1 MSSTLR
7 VDQIIPVDGVPTGGG
22 GGIIQIV
29 TATTS
34 VEKDVTTDT
43 YTDSGL
49 TCNITPKFVTS
60 KILVIVD
67 QFCQVRRATDEALGG
82 IRLLRDSTT
91 IQQGPNAT
99 AGSGGYQP
107 FGFGISSVEGQSGT
121 IYFYGRQNI
130 TILDSPATTSQVTYK
145 TQQAVK
151 NTADSPKMRTQYSS
165 GTNGS
170 SQIILMEVSA

>member
-1 MSSTLR
+1 MSQLK
-7 VDQIIPVDGVPTGGG
+7 VDSIIPTTGVPTGGG

-34 VEKDVTTDT
+34 TEKDVTTDT
-43 YTDSGL
+43 YVDSGL
-49 TCNITPKFVTS
+49 TCNITPKFATS

-67 QFCQVRRATDEALGG
+67 QFCQVRRATDQALGG
-82 IRLLRDSTT
+82 IRLVRDSTT
-91 IQQGPNAT
+91 IQQGPNAS
-99 AGSGGYQP
+99 AGSGGIQP
-107 FGFGISSVEGQSGT
+107 FGFGISSVEGQSGS

-151 NTADSPKMRTQYSS
+151 DTADSPKMRTQYSS

>member
-1 MSSTLR
+1 MSQLK
-7 VDQIIPVDGVPTGGG
+7 VDSIIPTTGVPTGGG

-34 VEKDVTTDT
+34 TEKDVTTDT
-43 YTDSGL
+43 YVDSGL
-49 TCNITPKFVTS
+49 TCNITPKFATS

-67 QFCQVRRATDEALGG
+67 QYCQVRRATDQALGG
-82 IRLLRDSTT
+82 IRLVRDSTT
-91 IQQGPNAT
+91 IQQGPNAS
-99 AGSGGYQP
+99 AGSGGIQP

-151 NTADSPKMRTQYSS
+151 DTADSPKMRTQYSS

>member
-1 MSSTLR
+1 MSQLK
-7 VDQIIPVDGVPTGGG
+7 VDSIIPTTGVPTGGG

-34 VEKDVTTDT
+34 TETDVTTDT
-43 YTDSGL
+43 YADSGL
-49 TCNITPKFVTS
+49 TCNITPKFATS

-99 AGSGGYQP
+99 SGSGGYQP

-151 NTADSPKMRTQYSS
+151 NSADSPKMRTQYSS

>member
-34 VEKDVTTDT
+34 TEKDVTTDT
-43 YTDSGL
+43 YVDSGL
-49 TCNITPKFVTS
+49 TCNITPKFATS

-82 IRLLRDSTT
+82 IRLVRDSTT

-107 FGFGISSVEGQSGT
+107 FGFGINSVEGQSGT
-121 IYFYGRQNI
+121 LYFQARQNI
-130 TILDSPATTSQVTYK
+130 TYLDSPATTSQVTYK
-145 TQQAVK
+145 TQQAVN

>member
-1 MSSTLR
+1 MSQLK
-7 VDQIIPVDGVPTGGG
+7 VDSIIPTTGVPTGGG

-34 VEKDVTTDT
+34 TEKDVTSDT
-43 YTDSGL
+43 YVDSGL
-49 TCNITPKFVTS
+49 TCNITPKFATS

-67 QFCQVRRATDEALGG
+67 QYCQVRRATDEALGG
-82 IRLLRDSTT
+82 IRLVRDSTT

-107 FGFGISSVEGQSGT
+107 FGFGISSVEGQSGS

>member
-1 MSSTLR
+1 MSQLK
-7 VDQIIPVDGVPTGGG
+7 VDSIIPTTGVPTGGG

-34 VEKDVTTDT
+34 TEKDVTTDT
-43 YTDSGL
+43 YVDSGL
-49 TCNITPKFVTS
+49 TCNITPKFATS

-67 QFCQVRRATDEALGG
+67 QYCQVRRATDQALGG

-91 IQQGPNAT
+91 IQQGPNSSD
-99 AGSGGYQP
+99 GSGGIQP

-151 NTADSPKMRTQYSS
+151 DTADSPKMRTQYSS

>member
-1 MSSTLR
+1 MSQLK
-7 VDQIIPVDGVPTGGG
+7 VDSIIPTTGVPTGGG

-34 VEKDVTTDT
+34 TEKDVTTDT
-43 YTDSGL
+43 YVDSGL
-49 TCNITPKFVTS
+49 TCNITPKFATS

-67 QFCQVRRATDEALGG
+67 QFCQVRRASSEALGG

-99 AGSGGYQP
+99 SGSGGYQP
-107 FGFGISSVEGQSGT
+107 FGFGISSVEGQSGS

-151 NTADSPKMRTQYSS
+151 NTADTPKMRTQYSS

>member
-1 MSSTLR
+1 MSQLK
-7 VDQIIPVDGVPTGGG
+7 VDSIIPTTGVPTGGG

-34 VEKDVTTDT
+34 TEKDVTTDT
-43 YTDSGL
+43 YVDSGL
-49 TCNITPKFVTS
+49 TCNITPKFATS

-67 QFCQVRRATDEALGG
+67 QFCQVRRATDQALGG
-82 IRLLRDSTT
+82 IRLVRDSTT
-91 IQQGPNAT
+91 IQQGPNSS
-99 AGSGGYQP
+99 AGSGGIQP

-151 NTADSPKMRTQYSS
+151 DTADSPKMRTQYSS

>member
-1 MSSTLR
+1 MSQLK
-7 VDQIIPVDGVPTGGG
+7 VDSIIPTTGVPTGGG

-34 VEKDVTTDT
+34 TEKDVTTDT
-43 YTDSGL
+43 YVDSGL
-49 TCNITPKFVTS
+49 TCNITPKFATS

-91 IQQGPNAT
+91 IQQGPNAS
-99 AGSGGYQP
+99 AGSGGIQP

>member
-1 MSSTLR
+1 MSQLK
-7 VDQIIPVDGVPTGGG
+7 VDSIIPTTGVPTGGG

-29 TATTS
+29 TATYST
-34 VEKDVTTDT
+34 EKDVTTDT
-43 YTDSGL
+43 YVDSGL
-49 TCNITPKFVTS
+49 TCNITPKFATS

-67 QFCQVRRATDEALGG
+67 QYCQVRRASSEALGG
-82 IRLLRDSTT
+82 IRLVRDSTT

-99 AGSGGYQP
+99 SGSGGYQP
-107 FGFGISSVEGQSGT
+107 FGFGISSVEGQSGS

>member
-1 MSSTLR
+1 MSQLK
-7 VDQIIPVDGVPTGGG
+7 VDSIIPTTGVPTGGG

-34 VEKDVTTDT
+34 TEKDVTSDT
-43 YTDSGL
+43 YVDSGL
-49 TCNITPKFVTS
+49 TCNITPKFATS

-67 QFCQVRRATDEALGG
+67 QYCQVRRASSEALGG
-82 IRLLRDSTT
+82 IRLVRDSTT

-107 FGFGISSVEGQSGT
+107 FGFGISSVEGQSGS

>member
-1 MSSTLR
+1 MSQLK
-7 VDQIIPVDGVPTGGG
+7 VDSIIPTTGVPTGGG

-34 VEKDVTTDT
+34 TEKDVTTDT
-43 YTDSGL
+43 YVDSGL
-49 TCNITPKFVTS
+49 TCNITPKFATS

-67 QFCQVRRATDEALGG
+67 QYCQVRRATDQALGG
-82 IRLLRDSTT
+82 IRLVRDSTT
-91 IQQGPNAT
+91 IQQGPNAS
-99 AGSGGYQP
+99 AGSGGIQP

-151 NTADSPKMRTQYSS
+151 DTADTPKMRTQYSS

>member
-1 MSSTLR
+1 MSQLK
-7 VDQIIPVDGVPTGGG
+7 VDSIIPTTGVPTGGG

-49 TCNITPKFVTS
+49 TCNITPKFATS

-67 QFCQVRRATDEALGG
+67 QFCQVRRASDEALGG

-99 AGSGGYQP
+99 SGSGGYQP

-151 NTADSPKMRTQYSS
+151 NTSDSPKMRTQYSS
-165 GTNGS
+165 GTNGQ

>member
-1 MSSTLR
+1 MSQLK
-7 VDQIIPVDGVPTGGG
+7 VDSIIPTTGVPTGGG

-34 VEKDVTTDT
+34 TEKDVTTDT
-43 YTDSGL
+43 YVDSGL
-49 TCNITPKFVTS
+49 TCNITPKFATS

-67 QFCQVRRATDEALGG
+67 QYCQVRRATDEALGG
-82 IRLLRDSTT
+82 IRLVRDSTT
-91 IQQGPNAT
+91 IQQGPNAS
-99 AGSGGYQP
+99 AGSGGIQP
-107 FGFGISSVEGQSGT
+107 FGFGIGSVEGQSGT

>member
-1 MSSTLR
+1 MSQLK
-7 VDQIIPVDGVPTGGG
+7 VDSIIPTTGVPTGGG

-34 VEKDVTTDT
+34 TEKDVTTDT
-43 YTDSGL
+43 YVDSGL
-49 TCNITPKFVTS
+49 TCNITPKFATS

-67 QFCQVRRATDEALGG
+67 QYCQVRRATDQALGG
-82 IRLLRDSTT
+82 IRLVRDSTT
-91 IQQGPNAT
+91 IQQGPNAS
-99 AGSGGYQP
+99 AGSGGIQP
-107 FGFGISSVEGQSGT
+107 FGFGISSVEGQSGS

-151 NTADSPKMRTQYSS
+151 DTADSPKMRTQYSS

>member
-1 MSSTLR
+1 MSQLK
-7 VDQIIPVDGVPTGGG
+7 VDSIIPTTGVPTGGG

-34 VEKDVTTDT
+34 TEKDVTTDT
-43 YTDSGL
+43 YVDSGL
-49 TCNITPKFVTS
+49 TCNITPKFATS

-67 QFCQVRRATDEALGG
+67 QFCQVRRATDQALGG
-82 IRLLRDSTT
+82 IRLVRDSTT
-91 IQQGPNAT
+91 IQQGPNAS
-99 AGSGGYQP
+99 AGSGGIQP

-151 NTADSPKMRTQYSS
+151 DTADSPKMRTQYSS

>member
-7 VDQIIPVDGVPTGGG
+7 VDQIVPVDGVPTGGG

-29 TATTS
+29 TGTTS
-34 VEKDVTTDT
+34 TEKDVTTT
-43 YTDSGL
+43 AYVDSGL
-49 TCNITPKFVTS
+49 TCNITPKFATS

-67 QFCQVRRATDEALGG
+67 QYCQVRRASSDCQGG
-82 IRLLRDSTT
+82 IRLLRDSTV
-91 IQQGPNAT
+91 IQEGPNAS
-99 AGSGGYQP
+99 ADSEP

-121 IYFYGRQNI
+121 IYFFSRQNI

-145 TQQAVK
+145 TQQAVR
-151 NTADSPKMRTQYSS
+151 NASDTPKMRTQYAS
-165 GTNGS
+165 TENGK

>member
-1 MSSTLR
+1 MSQLK
-7 VDQIIPVDGVPTGGG
+7 VDSIIPTTGVPTGGG

-34 VEKDVTTDT
+34 TEKDVTTDT
-43 YTDSGL
+43 YVDSGL
-49 TCNITPKFVTS
+49 TCNITPKFATS

-67 QFCQVRRATDEALGG
+67 QYCQVRRATDQALGG
-82 IRLLRDSTT
+82 IRLVRDSTT
-91 IQQGPNAT
+91 IQQGPNSSD
-99 AGSGGYQP
+99 GSGGIQP

-151 NTADSPKMRTQYSS
+151 DTADSPKMRTQYSS
-165 GTNGS
+165 GTNAS

>member
-1 MSSTLR
+1 MSQLK
-7 VDQIIPVDGVPTGGG
+7 VDSIIPTTGVPTGGG

-34 VEKDVTTDT
+34 TEKDVTTDT
-43 YTDSGL
+43 YVDSGL
-49 TCNITPKFVTS
+49 TCNITPKFATS

-67 QFCQVRRATDEALGG
+67 QYCQVRRATDEALGG
-82 IRLLRDSTT
+82 IRLVRDSTT

-99 AGSGGYQP
+99 SGSGGYQP

-121 IYFYGRQNI
+121 IYFFGRQNI

>member
-1 MSSTLR
+1 M
-7 VDQIIPVDGVPTGGG
+7 DQ
-22 GGIIQIV
+22 
-29 TATTS
+29 
-34 VEKDVTTDT
+34 
-43 YTDSGL
+43 Y
-49 TCNITPKFVTS
+49 
-60 KILVIVD
+60 
-67 QFCQVRRATDEALGG
+67 CQVRRATDEALGG
-82 IRLLRDSTT
+82 IRLVRDSTT

-99 AGSGGYQP
+99 SGSGGYQP
-107 FGFGISSVEGQSGT
+107 FGFGISSVEGQSGS

>member
-1 MSSTLR
+1 MSQLK
-7 VDQIIPVDGVPTGGG
+7 VDSIIPTTGVPTGGG

-34 VEKDVTTDT
+34 TEKDVTTDT
-43 YTDSGL
+43 YVDSGL
-49 TCNITPKFVTS
+49 TCNITPKFSTS

-67 QFCQVRRATDEALGG
+67 QYCQVRRATDEALGG
-82 IRLLRDSTT
+82 IRLVRDSTT
-91 IQQGPNAT
+91 IQQGPNAS
-99 AGSGGYQP
+99 AGSGGIQP
-107 FGFGISSVEGQSGT
+107 FGFGIGSVEGQSGT

-130 TILDSPATTSQVTYK
+130 TYLDSPATTSQVTYK

>member
-1 MSSTLR
+1 MSQLK
-7 VDQIIPVDGVPTGGG
+7 VDSIIPTTGVPTGGG

-34 VEKDVTTDT
+34 TEKDVTSDT
-43 YTDSGL
+43 YVDSGL
-49 TCNITPKFVTS
+49 TCNITPKFATS

-67 QFCQVRRATDEALGG
+67 QYCQVRRATDEALGG
-82 IRLLRDSTT
+82 IRLVRDSTT

-99 AGSGGYQP
+99 SGSGGYQP
-107 FGFGISSVEGQSGT
+107 FGFGISSVEGQSGS